1 MSIPNNPFSEMEQR
15 PTGPLTGVTIL
26 DLTSVVFGAYATQ
39 ILADLGCE
47 VIKIESPDGPR
58 GEGGDIMR
66 WAGTA
71 PEGASDLGPI
81 FTTINRNKKS
91 VLLDLNSPEAK
102 EVMREL
108 IMSADVFASTV
119 RYEGMK
125 RLGLSYEDV
134 KAINPS
140 ILYVHGSGYGADGPR
155 AGEPAYDDLIQA
167 ASGCADLLP
176 RVDGDPQPRYLP
188 TLVADKVAGLFMSQ
202 AIMAGLY
209 HRQCT
214 GEGQFVEVPMFES
227 ITSFTLAEHMFGQV
241 FDPPTGPWA
250 YTRLANPSRRPFRTK
265 DGYVGLLPYSV
276 GQWRRF
282 FKLAGQAHLI
292 EDARF
297 TSQTDISSN
306 IRTLYEILERVTV
319 DRTTGEWI
327 DLLKSK
333 GIAAVPVNRLEDLP
347 SDEHLAAVD
356 FFKQYQHP
364 QAGSYRSMRSP
375 MLFSKT
381 PANIRLHPPRLGEHT
396 DQIVAKAK
404 AAAVE
409 RAKSEKLVGNV
420 VSE

>member
-1 MSIPNNPFSEMEQR
+1 MSISKKPFSELEDR
-15 PTGPLTGVTIL
+15 PSGPLAGVTIL

-39 ILADLGCE
+39 ILADLGCD

-71 PEGASDLGPI
+71 PSGASDLGPI

-91 VLLDLNSPEAK
+91 ILLDLNDAEAK
-102 EVMREL
+102 QVMHDL
-108 IMSADVFASTV
+108 IASSDVIASTV

-125 RLGLSYEDV
+125 RLGLSYDDV

-176 RVDGDPQPRYLP
+176 RVDGDAQPRYLP

-209 HRQCT
+209 HRKVT
-214 GEGQFVEVPMFES
+214 GEGQFVEVPMFECV
-227 ITSFTLAEHMFGQV
+227 TSFTLAEHMFGQV

-250 YTRLANPSRRPFRTK
+250 YTRLANPNRRPFRTK

-282 FKLAGQAHLI
+282 FKLAAQTHLI
-292 EDARF
+292 EDPRF
-297 TSQTDISSN
+297 ASQTEISAN
-306 IRTLYEILERVTV
+306 ISVLYEILERVTV

-327 DLLKSK
+327 ELLKSK

-347 SDEHLAAVD
+347 FDEHLSAVD
-356 FFKQYQHP
+356 FFQQYLHP
-364 QAGSYRSMRSP
+364 EAGSYRSMRSP

-381 PANIRLHPPRLGEHT
+381 PANIRLHPPRLGQHT
-396 DQIVAKAK
+396 EEIVARTRRAASTASSAK
-404 AAAVE
+404 QDLKDAV
-409 RAKSEKLVGNV
+409 GD
-420 VSE
+420 